1 MSIIKLLLIGP
12 PAVGKTS
19 FKHLLFNWKPP
30 HHHHSTAIADRPIR
44 AVERIATVDGA
55 KSWEMI
61 TTEDLMQ
68 MLAKDIQSHAIYM
81 DPETDLSDLSLDI
94 EKSIEVSASEMEAQ
108 SVTFHSE
115 GKVFESSN
123 SPSSPAKSYPEPLS
137 TLEASG
143 QLKKIK
149 GYVNVSGNEHK
160 ESKQV
165 PHKHEPQR
173 AETNYEGSALD
184 QSLNVNVSDANSKE
198 GASIIQLSQSILT
211 KMGKASHQQ
220 LSKSTWI
227 YVLDSGGQPQFA
239 DVSRAFVRGNT
250 INVIV
255 HKLTDRLAS
264 KPVFQYSIEGE
275 ALTQPKELRMS
286 NLELITTFV
295 RSISSAKFVDGNE
308 CTPTFLIIGTY
319 NDKMGGLRWLFQESI
334 EEKNAQLISALK
346 PYKDQLIFY
355 NQAKQQLIIPVDNM
369 KIQNRESLSSVIRT
383 YITGHKKAVVK
394 RKTPIRWYVLESNIK
409 DESNQVSHGIV
420 SRAHCEEIGV
430 KLGMTRAQISRAIQ
444 FFKSFSVF
452 LHFES
457 YSHLVFTNPQ
467 YFLDALS
474 SIIRVSFVDF
484 PEKVLQKG
492 KVLPPN
498 VHQRLRDEGLFT
510 EDFLDLVSIQFAQGL
525 FEKSDLLRLLCD
537 LCIIA
542 EVQHNDMIHYF
553 IPSALSPKQL
563 THKEKKKIA
572 ISCEPLVLSFDQ
584 GVVPQVCKSFK
595 FRKALCLFL
604 NVYTCRVCFLQLW

>member
-1 MSIIKLLLIGP
+1 M
-12 PAVGKTS
+12 
-19 FKHLLFNWKPP
+19 
-30 HHHHSTAIADRPIR
+30 
-44 AVERIATVDGA
+44 
-55 KSWEMI
+55 
-61 TTEDLMQ
+61 
-68 MLAKDIQSHAIYM
+68 
-81 DPETDLSDLSLDI
+81 SDLSLDI
-94 EKSIEVSASEMEAQ
+94 EKSIEVSANEMEAP

-115 GKVFESSN
+115 GKVLESSN

-149 GYVNVSGNEHK
+149 GYVNVSSNEHK

-184 QSLNVNVSDANSKE
+184 QSLNVNVSDTNSKE

-211 KMGKASHQQ
+211 KMGKASQKQ

-346 PYKDQLIFY
+346 PYKDQMIFY

-525 FEKSDLLRLLCD
+525 FEKSDLLHLVCD

-542 EVQHNDMIHYF
+542 EVRHNDKIYYF
-553 IPSALSPKQL
+553 IPSALSPKHL
-563 THKEKKKIA
+563 THEEKKKIA

-584 GVVPQVCKSFK
+584 GVVPQVCKI
-595 FRKALCLFL
+595 
-604 NVYTCRVCFLQLW
+604 T

>member
-81 DPETDLSDLSLDI
+81 DPETELSDLSLDI
-94 EKSIEVSASEMEAQ
+94 EKSIEVSASEMEAP
-108 SVTFHSE
+108 SVIFHSE

-165 PHKHEPQR
+165 PHKHEPQC

-211 KMGKASHQQ
+211 KMGKASQQQ

-239 DVSRAFVRGNT
+239 DVSRAFVRGNS

-264 KPVFQYSIEGE
+264 KPIFQYSIEGE

-409 DESNQVSHGIV
+409 DESNQVSHGIM

-510 EDFLDLVSIQFAQGL
+510 DDFLDLVSIQFAQGL

-542 EVQHNDMIHYF
+542 EVQHSDKLYYF

-563 THKEKKKIA
+563 TLEEKKKIA

-595 FRKALCLFL
+595 FRKTLCSFP
-604 NVYTCRVCFLQLW
+604 N

>member
-19 FKHLLFNWKPP
+19 FKHLLFNWEPP

-55 KSWEMI
+55 KSWENI
-61 TTEDLMQ
+61 TSEDLMQ
-68 MLAKDIQSHAIYM
+68 MLAKDIQSHTIFM
-81 DPETDLSDLSLDI
+81 GPETDLSDLSLDI
-94 EKSIEVSASEMEAQ
+94 EKSIEVSASEMEAP

-160 ESKQV
+160 ESQQV

-184 QSLNVNVSDANSKE
+184 QSLNVNVFDANSKE

-211 KMGKASHQQ
+211 KMGKASQKQ

-295 RSISSAKFVDGNE
+295 RSISSAKYVDGNE

-319 NDKMGGLRWLFQESI
+319 NDKMGGLRLLFQESI

-409 DESNQVSHGIV
+409 DESNQVSHGIM

-457 YSHLVFTNPQ
+457 YSHLVFTNPE

-510 EDFLDLVSIQFAQGL
+510 DDFLDLVSIQFAQGL
-525 FEKSDLLRLLCD
+525 FEKSDLLHLLCD

-542 EVQHNDMIHYF
+542 EVRQSDKLYYF

-563 THKEKKKIA
+563 THEEKKKIA
-572 ISCEPLVLSFDQ
+572 ILCEPLVLSFDQ
-584 GVVPQVCKSFK
+584 GVVPQVCKII
-595 FRKALCLFL
+595 
-604 NVYTCRVCFLQLW
+604 

>member
-81 DPETDLSDLSLDI
+81 DSETDLSDLSLDI
-94 EKSIEVSASEMEAQ
+94 EKSIEVSATEMEAQ

-115 GKVFESSN
+115 DKVLESSN
-123 SPSSPAKSYPEPLS
+123 SPSSPAKSYQEPLS

-149 GYVNVSGNEHK
+149 GHVNVSGNEHK

-173 AETNYEGSALD
+173 AETKYEGSTLD
-184 QSLNVNVSDANSKE
+184 QPLNVTVSDANSKE

-295 RSISSAKFVDGNE
+295 HSISSAKFVDGNE
-308 CTPTFLIIGTY
+308 CAPTFLIIGTY

-355 NQAKQQLIIPVDNM
+355 NQAKEQLIIPVDNM
-369 KIQNRESLSSVIRT
+369 TIQNRESLSSFIRT
-383 YITGHKKAVVK
+383 YVTGHEKAVVK
-394 RKTPIRWYVLESNIK
+394 RKTPIHWYVLESNIK

-498 VHQRLRDEGLFT
+498 VHQTLRNEGLFT

-542 EVQHNDMIHYF
+542 EVHKSDKLYYF
-553 IPSALSPKQL
+553 IPSALSPKHL
-563 THKEKKKIA
+563 THEEKKKIA

-584 GVVPQVCKSFK
+584 GVVPQVCKII
-595 FRKALCLFL
+595 
-604 NVYTCRVCFLQLW
+604 